1 MVHGRREPWYTVR
14 RTLKLRAPPCFKEK
28 ESMKAGPLAGK
39 ETGGMVSFLKLR
51 KVRELVGVWTLK
63 G

>member
-1 MVHGRREPWYTVR
+1 
-14 RTLKLRAPPCFKEK
+14 
-28 ESMKAGPLAGK
+28 MKAGPLAGK